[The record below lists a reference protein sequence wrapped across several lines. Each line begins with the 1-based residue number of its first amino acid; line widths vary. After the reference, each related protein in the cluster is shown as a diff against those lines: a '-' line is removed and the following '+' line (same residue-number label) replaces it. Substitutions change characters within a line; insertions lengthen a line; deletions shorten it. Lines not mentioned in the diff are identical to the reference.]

1 MIEIKSNRIN
11 SPILVTH
18 SVGLRFWKSNF
29 KIAHVVK
36 GFQPLG
42 LLLGRPMGQV
52 STPLMTMVVGM
63 KTD

>member
-1 MIEIKSNRIN
+1 M
-11 SPILVTH
+11 
-18 SVGLRFWKSNF
+18 NF

-52 STPLMTMVVGM
+52 STRVGM
-63 KTD
+63 GIFKTRFQSISLLWLLKSVCFDQLKIL